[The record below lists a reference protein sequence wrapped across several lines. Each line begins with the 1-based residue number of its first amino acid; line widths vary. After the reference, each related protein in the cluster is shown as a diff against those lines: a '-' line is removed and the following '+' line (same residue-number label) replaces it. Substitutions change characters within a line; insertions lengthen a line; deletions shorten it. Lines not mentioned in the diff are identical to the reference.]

1 MANTILTPG
10 YLKWDGTK
18 YILDPGIAIA
28 GPAGG
33 DLGGTYPN
41 PKVINIQGTPVS
53 PTSPTTNQVLQFNG
67 TYWLPTTLVIAPTGS
82 AGGDLSGTYPNPT
95 VSKVTG
101 IAISGTPSTGQVL
114 TATSSSAADWQTS
127 VAIVNVQQNGT
138 PTASEPNLNFINAQV
153 FDDSSNHAIK
163 ILNTPGIL
171 QVNNSATGTLTNTLT
186 VAECDTSV
194 GSCTVDF
201 PALDSSI
208 FNGLILSV
216 YDIANNAGT
225 NPITVNA
232 SGGTQIEDPNNLGT
246 FGGFCLI
253 QANSFCVTWIL
264 SSGLNKWKV
273 MTRCPDSLAT

>member
-1 MANTILTPG
+1 MTILMPG
-10 YLKWDGTK
+10 FLKWDGTK
-18 YILDPGIAIA
+18 YILVPNVAVS
-28 GPAGG
+28 GP
-33 DLGGTYPN
+33 
-41 PKVINIQGTPVS
+41 
-53 PTSPTTNQVLQFNG
+53 
-67 TYWLPTTLVIAPTGS
+67 

-95 VSKVTG
+95 VSKITG

-186 VAECDTSV
+186 VAERDTSV

-216 YDIANNAGT
+216 YDIANNAGA

-246 FGGFCLI
+246 FGNFCLI
-253 QANSFCVTWIL
+253 QSSSFCVTWIL

-273 MTRCPDSLAT
+273 MTRCPDNLST